1 VGDGSEI
8 PEVSF
13 GEGGRVAT
21 GDVAVFGRRINSG
34 STEFGDWTPDPN
46 TPATSPEATL
56 ALGASWGAVKPFVL
70 NSGAQFRPALPAP
83 FDAPNGNGLDRYID
97 SLLNVATMGG
107 SPDNT
112 GILSTSTEEFRFVGN
127 FWGYDGV
134 PLIGV
139 PPRLYNQIAVQL
151 TEGRVSDP
159 LEVARILALI
169 NVGLADA
176 GIAAW
181 DAKYFYNFWR
191 PVTAVRA
198 PTTLSPL
205 IPRDENWDPVGVSVV
220 NTDLAIRPSPPFPA
234 YPSGHATFGATTFE
248 ILRDFF
254 GDNTPFTFVSDE
266 FNGEGFDPLTGL
278 PRPLV
283 PVRFS
288 TLTEA
293 QEENGIS
300 RIYNGSHWDFD
311 DTVGQAM
318 GVSVARFLLDNSQ
331 VLKRL

>member
-1 VGDGSEI
+1 
-8 PEVSF
+8 
-13 GEGGRVAT
+13 
-21 GDVAVFGRRINSG
+21 
-34 STEFGDWTPDPN
+34 
-46 TPATSPEATL
+46 
-56 ALGASWGAVKPFVL
+56 
-70 NSGAQFRPALPAP
+70 
-83 FDAPNGNGLDRYID
+83 
-97 SLLNVATMGG
+97 
-107 SPDNT
+107 
-112 GILSTSTEEFRFVGN
+112 
-127 FWGYDGV
+127 
-134 PLIGV
+134 
-139 PPRLYNQIAVQL
+139 LYNQIAVQL

-220 NTDLAIRPSPPFPA
+220 NTDLAIRPSRPFPA